1 MKNKQFTIFL
11 LQALAPVALVL
22 IVGLSYSHF
31 VAMAVRGN
39 PVLNSFILLFAAA
52 GAYLMLTRLVLAN
65 REHVALKRFLAA
77 VDGGA
82 KMSVALEEPWL
93 RGRLMR
99 RYLDHIAQTDGKL
112 HSQLDQRAIESEYES
127 LKAEFDSQMEMPGF
141 LVGFMIA
148 LGLLGTFI
156 GLLETLTG
164 ISGMLDGLSNGAVTE
179 SIDTEFLRLVGE
191 LRKPLAGMG
200 IAFSASMFGLVG
212 SLVLGIMQLSVRR
225 FTRLVLSDA
234 HAALQ
239 NLTDR
244 VSAPVQQTRL
254 AAAGVP
260 AAGVSTEFLSEFLTE
275 LLTNTNAMQ
284 DLFHRSQD
292 ASLSVSQ
299 RVDMLA
305 RKLDDLA
312 QSIESNVDAVKRT
325 NDLLGFGPRMKETNE
340 EMLSEIR
347 SLLVSGQD
355 RQKAMVRMIDS
366 LNAIDQKLLA
376 ANDTT
381 RGHYDF
387 VGNVNTQSLS
397 KLDEAVGVLHAVND
411 RASDSETKLDR
422 RLQALATATTN
433 IAGNLQQ
440 LAAKMGELSSVG
452 QSQLTAQNSGQMTL
466 REASTEVQSLLK
478 ELQDKMQKIQEV
490 DIGATRHLW
499 EIKEGFGNIA
509 SSLEYLKG
517 MSQGVGRQTSLLEAT
532 LEEMRNQQRNLIRE
546 LRSEMR
552 EIGRG
557 AARQALMTGEAAEP
571 GNS

>member
-312 QSIESNVDAVKRT
+312 QSIENNVDAVKRT